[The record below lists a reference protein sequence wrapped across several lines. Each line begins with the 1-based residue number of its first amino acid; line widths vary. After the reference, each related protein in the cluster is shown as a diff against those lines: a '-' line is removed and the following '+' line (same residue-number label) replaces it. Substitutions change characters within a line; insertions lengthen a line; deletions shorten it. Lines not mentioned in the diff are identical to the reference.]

1 MITDCNGLAQE
12 VTMSSQLVARLD
24 MLHSVLMVNSPE
36 GESMLIN
43 RSVPMDMFGPWPV
56 DQ

>member
-36 GESMLIN
+36 GESMLMN